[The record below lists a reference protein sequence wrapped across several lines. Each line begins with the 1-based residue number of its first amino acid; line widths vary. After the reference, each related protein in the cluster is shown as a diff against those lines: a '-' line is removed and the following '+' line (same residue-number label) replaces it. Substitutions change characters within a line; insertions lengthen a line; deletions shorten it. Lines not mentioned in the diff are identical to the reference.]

1 MDLTIKTETFGQDDQ
16 SWIASA
22 HGTASA
28 RPINLD
34 IASFATFYPEGYLK
48 SGYALKKSGTRYA
61 LWKNGDTD
69 PIEGH
74 LFTSVKVPAG
84 ATVVGAALMWHGAV
98 IAAKLPNPV
107 NAAGQATARDVRYF

>member
-1 MDLTIKTETFGQDDQ
+1 MDLTIKTETFGQDDP
-16 SWIASA
+16 SWLASA
-22 HGTASA
+22 HATNTA
-28 RPINLD
+28 RTINID
-34 IASFATFYPEGYLK
+34 IASFAGFYPEGYLK

-61 LWKNGDTD
+61 MWKNGDTD

-74 LFTSVKVPAG
+74 LAKPVKVPAG
-84 ATVVGAALMWHGAV
+84 AAVVAGALLWHGAV